1 MGANCYP
8 SAAPTAPN
16 HPRET
21 TGRVPH
27 PDHVQGRV
35 TMRTTNRT
43 RIAAVLLAG
52 VPGLALTA
60 CSSGSSDDTAGSDS
74 SAAMETPMDTPS
86 AMPSDD
92 AMTADPAADLVGPG
106 CAAYAAAVP
115 DGPGSVTGMS
125 TDPVA
130 VAASNNPMLTTLTAA
145 VSGQLNPDVN
155 LVDTL
160 NGGQFTVFAPVDDAF
175 AKVDP
180 AAIESLKTDAD
191 SLTKILTYHVVP
203 GQLSPDMVVGT
214 QTTVE
219 GGTVEVAGSGD
230 DLTVN
235 GAHVICGGVHTAN
248 ATVYL
253 IDAVLMPTM

>member
-1 MGANCYP
+1 
-8 SAAPTAPN
+8 
-16 HPRET
+16 
-21 TGRVPH
+21 
-27 PDHVQGRV
+27 
-35 TMRTTNRT
+35 MRTTNRT

-52 VPGLALTA
+52 VTGLALTA
-60 CSSGSSDDTAGSDS
+60 CSSSGDDTTTAGSDS
-74 SAAMETPMDTPS
+74 SEMATPMETPD
-86 AMPSDD
+86 AMASDD
-92 AMTADPAADLVGPG
+92 SMMADPAADLVGTG
-106 CAAYAAAVP
+106 CADYATAVP

-130 VAASNNPMLTTLTAA
+130 VAASNNPLLTTLTAA

-160 NGGQFTVFAPVDDAF
+160 NGSEFTVFAPVDDAF
-175 AKVDP
+175 AAIDP
-180 AAIESLKTDAD
+180 ATIESLKTDSATL
-191 SLTKILTYHVVP
+191 SKILTYHVVP
-203 GQLSPDMVVGT
+203 GQLSPDMVAGT

-235 GAHVICGGVHTAN
+235 GAKVICGGVHTAN